1 MTAIAQ
7 GVLADLPFPVAENS
21 TAEKQGQTVGA
32 ALPRT
37 MRALVKP
44 AAAPGMEMREVPVPV
59 PGPEDVLVA
68 VETASVCGTDLHIY
82 HWDQWAERRIKPP
95 YTPGHEFCGTVAAV
109 GSAVHG
115 LAIGDLVS
123 AEMHV
128 ACGRCLQCRTG
139 QAHVCQFVKILGVDA
154 DGAFADFVRIPAA
167 NIWKLSPSIPREFG
181 SLFDPFGNAVHT
193 VLSGAIAAQTV
204 AVTGCG
210 PIGLFAIA
218 VAKACG
224 AAEVFAIEPNA
235 SRRALAQRMGADWLL
250 DPAKD
255 DVEAEIRART
265 FGNGADVLLEMSGH
279 PSAIQQGFRVLRNGG
294 RASLL
299 GLPSRAVE
307 LDLAEAIIFK
317 GATVHGIN
325 GRKMYET
332 WIQAE
337 ALLKSGRV
345 DLSPVIT
352 HRLPLAEF
360 DHAMHLLESGEAS
373 KILLKVSDAGTA
385 AG

>member
-1 MTAIAQ
+1 MI
-7 GVLADLPFPVAENS
+7 P
-21 TAEKQGQTVGA
+21 K
-32 ALPRT
+32 T
-37 MRALVKP
+37 MQALVKTS
-44 AAAPGMEMREVPVPV
+44 AAPGMEMREMPVPAIG
-59 PGPEDVLVA
+59 PGDVLVA

-82 HWDQWAERRIKPP
+82 HWDEWAQARIKPP
-95 YTPGHEFCGTVAAV
+95 YIPGHEFCGTVAAV
-109 GSAVHG
+109 GELVTDVKV
-115 LAIGDLVS
+115 GDFVS

-128 ACGRCLQCRTG
+128 ACGRCKQCRSG

-154 DGAFADFVRIPAA
+154 DGAFADYVKIPAS
-167 NIWKLSPSIPREFG
+167 NVWKLGDEVPRDFG

-193 VLSGAIAAQTV
+193 VLSGEIAGQTV

-224 AAEVFAIEPNA
+224 AADIFAIEPNET
-235 SRRALAQRMGADWLL
+235 RRELARKMGAKTLL
-250 DPAKD
+250 DPASG
-255 DVEAEIRART
+255 DVEGQVFEAT
-265 FGNGADVLLEMSGH
+265 GGTGVDVLLEMSGH
-279 PSAIQQGFRVLRNGG
+279 PAAIAQGFRLLRMGG

-299 GLPSRAVE
+299 GIPSRAVE
-307 LDLAEAIIFK
+307 MDLANGVIFK

-332 WIQAE
+332 WFQAE
-337 ALLKSGRV
+337 ALLRGGM

-360 DHAMHLLESGEAS
+360 DAAMKLLESGEAS
-373 KILLKVSDAGTA
+373 KILLTVKR
-385 AG
+385 